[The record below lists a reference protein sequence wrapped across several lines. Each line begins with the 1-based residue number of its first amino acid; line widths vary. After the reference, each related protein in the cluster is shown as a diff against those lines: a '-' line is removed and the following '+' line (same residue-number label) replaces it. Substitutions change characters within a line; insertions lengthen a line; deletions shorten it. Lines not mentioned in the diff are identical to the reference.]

1 MIAARTVAAALG
13 AVVLACTGA
22 HAQGLQPVE
31 PGGRTGEP
39 PPLQREMPRPLP
51 PPVPLLPPL
60 PPPVPGP
67 LVPLPGERVF
77 VKEIRV
83 QGSTVFSPAEIARVT
98 APYVNREVSSED
110 LEALR
115 VALTL
120 LYVNSGYVNSG
131 AVLPDQTVTDGVVT
145 FAIIEGALTQ
155 TNVRGNRWL
164 RDRYVSRRL
173 RLGAGPPLN
182 VETLQRQLQL
192 LLMDPHFDR
201 LSAELR
207 PGVTPGQSVLD
218 VLVEEANPFR
228 VFLDFNNYQSP
239 SIGAERGSITLEH
252 LSVTGHG
259 DILSLRYGRSDG
271 ADPQLDF
278 RYALPLTARDL
289 TLIAQYRRNDFAVI
303 EEPFQ
308 ELEIESESE
317 VYTLTLRAPVY
328 RTLNHLVALE
338 VGGERLS
345 NQTFLL
351 GEPFTLTP
359 GAQNGESVVTALRFA
374 QEWVYR
380 TEHQVVAARSRFSL
394 GVDVLDATINS
405 SDVPD
410 SQFFAWLGQFQYVR
424 RLPVLD
430 AQLIARTD
438 LQLAANP
445 LLALE
450 QVAVGGRYTVR
461 GYRENTL
468 VRDNAVVASLEA
480 RIPVVR
486 TVVWA
491 DFIEI
496 APFVD
501 FGRGWN
507 NTGPKPEIRSISSV
521 GVGLRWA
528 LTVPAFAGYRLRPSL
543 EVYWGH
549 PLRNVE
555 TENGNLQDQGVHL
568 QFVLA
573 AF

>member
-1 MIAARTVAAALG
+1 V
-13 AVVLACTGA
+13 
-22 HAQGLQPVE
+22 H
-31 PGGRTGEP
+31 
-39 PPLQREMPRPLP
+39 
-51 PPVPLLPPL
+51 
-60 PPPVPGP
+60 
-67 LVPLPGERVF
+67 
-77 VKEIRV
+77 
-83 QGSTVFSPAEIARVT
+83 GSTVFSPAEIAQVT

-120 LYVNSGYVNSG
+120 LYVKAGYVNSG

-145 FAIIEGALTQ
+145 FTIVEGALTAI
-155 TNVRGNRWL
+155 NVRGNRWL
-164 RDRYVSRRL
+164 RDRYVSQRL

-192 LLMDPHFDR
+192 ILTDPHFDR
-201 LSAELR
+201 LNAELR
-207 PGVTPGQSVLD
+207 PGLTPGESTLD
-218 VLVEEANPFR
+218 ILVEEANPFR

-239 SIGAERGSITLEH
+239 SIGAERGSVTLEH

-259 DILSLRYGRSDG
+259 DVLSLRYGRSEG

-289 TLIAQYRRNDFAVI
+289 TFIAEYRRNTFAVI
-303 EEPFQ
+303 EEPFR
-308 ELEIESESE
+308 ELNIESESE

-328 RTLNHLVALE
+328 RTLNHLLALE
-338 VGGERLS
+338 LTGERLR

-351 GEPFTLTP
+351 GEPFSLTP
-359 GAQNGESVVTALRFA
+359 GAHNGESVVTALRFA

-380 TEHQVVAARSRFSL
+380 TERQVIAARSRFSL
-394 GVDVLDATINS
+394 GVDVLDATTNAG
-405 SDVPD
+405 DVPD
-410 SQFFAWLGQFQYVR
+410 SRFFAWLGQFQYVQ
-424 RLPVLD
+424 RLPLRD
-430 AQLIARTD
+430 TTLIARGD
-438 LQLAANP
+438 VQLAADP
-445 LLALE
+445 LLTLE

-480 RIPVVR
+480 RIPVIREVR
-486 TVVWA
+486 WA
-491 DFIEI
+491 DYIEV

-507 NTGPKPEIRSISSV
+507 NTGPEPKVRSIWSV

-528 LTVPAFAGYRLRPSL
+528 LTFPAYAGYRVRPFL

-549 PLRNVE
+549 ALRDVE
-555 TENGNLQDQGVHL
+555 TGNGNLQDKGVHF

>member
-1 MIAARTVAAALG
+1 MIAVRTIGGALG
-13 AVVLACTGA
+13 AVALACTGA
-22 HAQGLQPVE
+22 YGQLQPVE
-31 PGGRTGEP
+31 PGGRSGEP

-60 PPPVPGP
+60 PPSVPGP
-67 LVPLPGERVF
+67 LTPLPGERVF

-83 QGSTVFSPAEIARVT
+83 QGSTVFSPDEIARVT
-98 APYVNREVSSED
+98 APYVNREISTED

-120 LYVNSGYVNSG
+120 LYVNAGYVNSG

-145 FAIIEGALTQ
+145 FNVVEGTLTGI
-155 TNVRGNRWL
+155 NVRGNRWL
-164 RDRYVSRRL
+164 RDRYVSQRL

-192 LLMDPHFDR
+192 MLTDPHFDR
-201 LSAELR
+201 LNAELR
-207 PGVTPGQSVLD
+207 PGVAPGESLLD
-218 VLVEEANPFR
+218 VLVGEANPFR
-228 VFLDFNNYQSP
+228 VFLDVNNHQSP
-239 SIGAERGSITLEH
+239 GIGAERGSITLEH
-252 LSVTGHG
+252 LSLTGHG
-259 DILSLRYGRSDG
+259 DTLSLRYGRSDG

-289 TLIAQYRRNDFAVI
+289 TFIAQYRRNDTAVI
-303 EEPFQ
+303 EESFRA
-308 ELEIESESE
+308 LDIESESE

-328 RTLNHLVALE
+328 RTLNHLVAIE

-345 NQTFLL
+345 NQTSLL
-351 GEPFTLTP
+351 GEPFSLTP
-359 GAQNGESVVTALRFA
+359 GAHNGESVVTALRFA

-380 TEHQVVAARSRFSL
+380 TERQVIAARSRFSL
-394 GVDVLDATINS
+394 GVDVLDATINAT
-405 SDVPD
+405 DVPD

-424 RLPVLD
+424 RLPLRD
-430 AQLIARTD
+430 TQLILRSD
-438 LQLAANP
+438 VQLAADP
-445 LLALE
+445 LLSLE
-450 QVAVGGRYTVR
+450 QFAVGGRYTVR

-468 VRDNAVVASLEA
+468 VRDNAFVASLEA
-480 RIPVVR
+480 RIPIIREVP
-486 TVVWA
+486 WA
-491 DFIEI
+491 DSVEV

-507 NTGPKPEIRSISSV
+507 NSGPKPEIPSISSV
-521 GVGLRWA
+521 GLGLRWA
-528 LTVPAFAGYRLRPSL
+528 VTVPAFAGYRLRPSL

-549 PLRNVE
+549 ALRDVE
-555 TENGNLQDQGVHL
+555 TENGNLQDKGVHF

>member
-1 MIAARTVAAALG
+1 VIAARTVAAALG

>member
-1 MIAARTVAAALG
+1 M
-13 AVVLACTGA
+13 
-22 HAQGLQPVE
+22 
-31 PGGRTGEP
+31 
-39 PPLQREMPRPLP
+39 
-51 PPVPLLPPL
+51 
-60 PPPVPGP
+60 
-67 LVPLPGERVF
+67 
-77 VKEIRV
+77 
-83 QGSTVFSPAEIARVT
+83 
-98 APYVNREVSSED
+98 
-110 LEALR
+110 
-115 VALTL
+115 
-120 LYVNSGYVNSG
+120 
-131 AVLPDQTVTDGVVT
+131 
-145 FAIIEGALTQ
+145 
-155 TNVRGNRWL
+155 
-164 RDRYVSRRL
+164 
-173 RLGAGPPLN
+173 
-182 VETLQRQLQL
+182 
-192 LLMDPHFDR
+192 
-201 LSAELR
+201 
-207 PGVTPGQSVLD
+207 
-218 VLVEEANPFR
+218 
-228 VFLDFNNYQSP
+228 
-239 SIGAERGSITLEH
+239 
-252 LSVTGHG
+252 
-259 DILSLRYGRSDG
+259 
-271 ADPQLDF
+271 
-278 RYALPLTARDL
+278 
-289 TLIAQYRRNDFAVI
+289 
-303 EEPFQ
+303 
-308 ELEIESESE
+308 
-317 VYTLTLRAPVY
+317 
-328 RTLNHLVALE
+328 
-338 VGGERLS
+338 
-345 NQTFLL
+345 
-351 GEPFTLTP
+351 
-359 GAQNGESVVTALRFA
+359 
-374 QEWVYR
+374 YR